1 MRFHQA
7 FIKEKIDMSLLNI
20 VVLYGGKST
29 EHEVSV
35 HSAQTV
41 CRLLEQKK
49 DKYRIYPVFISKEG
63 YWFLQKACGFLT
75 PQDQPLTPVLNPEAT
90 LVTADGSLRLK
101 TDVVFPVL
109 HGTNC
114 EDGTMQGFLDILNVP
129 YVGCGVL
136 ASAMGMDK
144 EISKLM
150 AQKTGAPV
158 LPYRVISKFKKYDKS
173 NLEKWVLQTG
183 LPVFV
188 KPVRLGS
195 SVGVRKV
202 KEIAQLHEA
211 VEFAL
216 RFDTDVMVEKGVD
229 RAREIFCAIYGNEEI
244 LKSSACGE
252 LRSLAGEFFD
262 YEAKYVTA
270 GGCETK
276 VPADIPLQTAQKM
289 RQDSENIFRA
299 LRGSGLARV
308 DFLMDQNGAY
318 YFSEINTLPG
328 MSETSLFPQLFEACG
343 EDYGLILE
351 QLIEF
356 ARKRFIQKEKLALSR

>member
-1 MRFHQA
+1 MA
-7 FIKEKIDMSLLNI
+7 LLKV

-29 EHEVSV
+29 EHEVSI

-41 CRLLEQKK
+41 CRMLAAQK
-49 DKYRIYPVFISKEG
+49 DKYQIYPVFISRQG
-63 YWFLQKACGFLT
+63 YWFLQKTCG
-75 PQDQPLTPVLNPEAT
+75 PQTAQDKPITPVLQPEFHLASS
-90 LVTADGSLRLK
+90 DGSFSLK
-101 TDVVFPVL
+101 ADVVFPVL

-114 EDGTMQGFLDILNVP
+114 EDGTMQGFLETLQVA

-150 AQKTGAPV
+150 AREAGAPV
-158 LPYRVISKFKKYDKS
+158 LPYRVVSKFKSYDRGD
-173 NLEKWVLQTG
+173 LEKWVQQIG

-202 KEIAQLHEA
+202 KDLSQLHEA
-211 VEFAL
+211 VQFAL
-216 RFDTDVMVEKGVD
+216 QFDTDVMIEKGVD
-229 RAREIFCAIYGNEEI
+229 HAREIFCAIYGDDTE
-244 LKSSACGE
+244 LKVSSCGE

-262 YEAKYVTA
+262 YNAKYIVA

-276 VPADIPLQTAQKM
+276 VPADIPAMIAQKM
-289 RQDSENIFRA
+289 RQDSAHIFHA

-308 DFLMDQNGAY
+308 DFLMDKDGSY

-343 EDYGLILE
+343 EDYGQILDR
-351 QLIEF
+351 LIEL
-356 ARKRFIQKEKLALSR
+356 ARKRYAQKEALALSR

>member
-1 MRFHQA
+1 
-7 FIKEKIDMSLLNI
+7 MSLLNV

-41 CRLLEQKK
+41 CRMLAEKK
-49 DKYRIYPVFISKEG
+49 EKYRIYPVFINKEG
-63 YWFLQKACGFLT
+63 YWFLQEKCGFLT
-75 PQDQPLTPVLNPEAT
+75 PQDKPLTPVLQSDAH
-90 LVTADGSLRLK
+90 LAALDGSWRMK
-101 TDVVFPVL
+101 ADVVFPVL

-114 EDGTMQGFLDILNVP
+114 EDGTMQGFLETLNVA

-150 AQKTGAPV
+150 ACQCGVSV
-158 LPYRVISKFKKYDKS
+158 LPYRIISKEKPYS
-173 NLEKWVLQTG
+173 QAELEKWVQETG

-202 KEIAQLHEA
+202 KELSQLHDA
-211 VEFAL
+211 VRFAL
-216 RFDTDVMVEKGVD
+216 QFDTDVMIEKGVD
-229 RAREIFCAIYGNEEI
+229 HAREIFCAIYGDEENV
-244 LKSSACGE
+244 KSSACGE
-252 LRSLAGEFFD
+252 LRSVAGEFFD
-262 YEAKYVTA
+262 YEAKYITV

-276 VPADIPLQTAQKM
+276 VPADIPTQTAQKM
-289 RQDSENIFRA
+289 RQDSEGIFRA

-308 DFLMDQNGAY
+308 DFLMDKEGNY

-351 QLIEF
+351 QLIEL
-356 ARKRFIQKEKLALSR
+356 ARKRYMQKEALAFSR

>member
-1 MRFHQA
+1 
-7 FIKEKIDMSLLNI
+7 MSALKVL
-20 VVLYGGKST
+20 VLYGGKST

-49 DKYRIYPVFISKEG
+49 DKYQIYPIFISKQG
-63 YWFLQKACGFLT
+63 HWFLQKACGPQT
-75 PQDQPLTPVLNPEAT
+75 PQDVPVTPVLRPDANLAA
-90 LVTADGSLRLK
+90 LDGSFTLK
-101 TDVVFPVL
+101 ADVVFPVL

-114 EDGTMQGFLDILNVP
+114 EDGTMQGFLETLDVA

-144 EISKLM
+144 EISKM
-150 AQKTGAPV
+150 VARETGAPV
-158 LPYRVISKFKKYDKS
+158 LPYRVVSKGQPYDRAA
-173 NLEKWVLQTG
+173 LEAWVAQTG

-202 KEIAQLHEA
+202 KEMSQLHEA
-211 VEFAL
+211 VAFAL
-216 RFDTDVMVEKGVD
+216 QFDTDVMIEKGVD
-229 RAREIFCAIYGNEEI
+229 HAREIFCAIYGDETH
-244 LKSSACGE
+244 LKTSACGE

-262 YEAKYVTA
+262 YNAKYIVA

-276 VPADIPLQTAQKM
+276 VPAAIDDHTAQQM
-289 RQDSENIFRA
+289 RQDSAALFRA

-308 DFLMDQNGAY
+308 DFLMDKDGSY

-328 MSETSLFPQLFEACG
+328 MSLTSLFPQLFEACG
-343 EDYGLILE
+343 EDYSQILE
-351 QLIEF
+351 RLIEL
-356 ARKRFIQKEKLALSR
+356 AQKRHAQKEALSLSR

>member
-1 MRFHQA
+1 
-7 FIKEKIDMSLLNI
+7 MSLLKVI
-20 VVLYGGKST
+20 VLYGGKST

-41 CRLLEQKK
+41 CQLLGNQK
-49 DKYRIYPVFISKEG
+49 DKYQIYPIFISKQG
-63 YWFLQKACGFLT
+63 RWFLQRACGPQT
-75 PQDQPLTPVLNPEAT
+75 PQDKPVTPVLRKDAH
-90 LVTADGSLRLK
+90 VAAVDGSWTLK
-101 TDVVFPVL
+101 ADAVFPVL

-114 EDGTMQGFLDILNVP
+114 EDGTMQGFLETLDVP

-150 AQKTGAPV
+150 AREAGAPV
-158 LPYRVISKFKKYDKS
+158 LPYRVVSKFQPYDRS
-173 NLEKWVLQTG
+173 ALEAWVEKTG

-202 KEIAQLHEA
+202 KDLAQLHEA
-211 VEFAL
+211 VAFAL
-216 RFDTDVMVEKGVD
+216 QFDTDVMIEKGVD
-229 RAREIFCAIYGNEEI
+229 RAREIFCALYGDETRVV
-244 LKSSACGE
+244 SSACGE
-252 LRSLAGEFFD
+252 LRTLAGEFFD
-262 YEAKYVTA
+262 YNAKYIVA

-276 VPADIPLQTAQKM
+276 VPADIAPETAQKM
-289 RQDSENIFRA
+289 RQDSERIFRA

-308 DFLMDQNGAY
+308 DFLMDKDGSY

-328 MSETSLFPQLFEACG
+328 MSQTSLFPQLFEACG
-343 EDYGLILE
+343 EDYSQLLGR
-351 QLIEF
+351 LIELARQRH
-356 ARKRFIQKEKLALSR
+356 ARKAALSLSR

>member
-1 MRFHQA
+1 MRQA
-7 FIKEKIDMSLLNI
+7 FYIRNKKRMSLLKV

-41 CRLLEQKK
+41 CRILADKK
-49 DKYRIYPVFISKEG
+49 DKYQIYPVFISKEG
-63 YWFLQKACGFLT
+63 RWFLQESCGPQT
-75 PQDQPLTPVLNPEAT
+75 PGDKPITPVLRADAT
-90 LVTADGSLRLK
+90 FAALDGSFCVAA
-101 TDVVFPVL
+101 DAVFPVL

-114 EDGTMQGFLDILNVP
+114 EDGTMQGFLETLNVP

-144 EISKLM
+144 EISKLV
-150 AQKTGAPV
+150 AREAGAPV
-158 LPYRVISKFKKYDKS
+158 LPCRVVSKFRPYDKAG
-173 NLEKWVLQTG
+173 LERWVLEQG

-202 KEIAQLHEA
+202 KELGELHRA
-211 VEFAL
+211 IDFAL
-216 RFDTDVMVEKGVD
+216 EFDTDVMIEKGVD
-229 RAREIFCAIYGNEEI
+229 RAREIFCAIYGDENN

-252 LRSLAGEFFD
+252 LRTVAGEFFD
-262 YEAKYVTA
+262 YNAKYIVA

-276 VPADIPLQTAQKM
+276 VPADIPADVAAHM

-308 DFLMDQNGAY
+308 DFLMDKDGKY

-351 QLIEF
+351 RLIDLAREVH
-356 ARKRFIQKEKLALSR
+356 ARKAALSLSR

>member
-1 MRFHQA
+1 
-7 FIKEKIDMSLLNI
+7 MSILKV

-35 HSAQTV
+35 HSAGPV
-41 CRLLEQKK
+41 CKILSAQPE
-49 DKYRIYPVFISKEG
+49 KYQIYPVFISKQG
-63 YWFLQKACGFLT
+63 RWFLQTACGFQT
-75 PQDQPLTPVLNPEAT
+75 PQDKPVTPVLKDGVT
-90 LVTADGSLRLK
+90 LVSQDGSFAVAA
-101 TDVVFPVL
+101 DVVFPVV

-114 EDGTMQGFLDILNVP
+114 EDGTLQGFLETLNVP

-144 EISKLM
+144 EISKML
-150 AQKTGAPV
+150 AREAGLPV
-158 LPYRVISKFKKYDKS
+158 LPWKTISKFQPYDKAS
-173 NLEKWVLQTG
+173 LETWVEQQG

-202 KEIAQLHEA
+202 KEMCELHDA
-211 VEFAL
+211 VQFAL
-216 RFDTDVMVEKGVD
+216 QFDTDVMVEKGVD
-229 RAREIFCAIYGNEEI
+229 RAREIFCAIYGDGGE

-252 LRSLAGEFFD
+252 LRALAGEFFD
-262 YEAKYVTA
+262 YNAKYVVA

-276 VPADIPLQTAQKM
+276 VPADIPADTAAKM
-289 RQDSENIFRA
+289 RQDSEVFFRA

-308 DFLMDQNGAY
+308 DYLMDKAGHY

-328 MSETSLFPQLFEACG
+328 MSETSLFPQLFEASG
-343 EDYGLILE
+343 EDYSQILDKLIG
-351 QLIEF
+351 
-356 ARKRFIQKEKLALSR
+356 LALTVHQRKEALQTSH